1 MKKKIVS
8 QKKKMRNGLQ
18 AQIVDYR
25 SADDIDV
32 RFDDGRVVRGATY
45 RDFADGN
52 VSPRG
57 GDQS

>member
-1 MKKKIVS
+1 
-8 QKKKMRNGLQ
+8 MRNGLQ

-45 RDFADGN
+45 RDFADGSVHPN
-52 VSPRG
+52 G